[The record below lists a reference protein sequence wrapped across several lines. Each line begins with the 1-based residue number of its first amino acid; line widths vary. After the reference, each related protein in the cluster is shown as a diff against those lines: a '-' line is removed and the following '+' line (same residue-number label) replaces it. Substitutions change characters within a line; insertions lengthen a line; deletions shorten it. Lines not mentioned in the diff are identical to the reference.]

1 MQKRVMSDR
10 NMKIATGV
18 IAGTV
23 TAATLGIAIAASTR
37 KPKSKFQKNTARTLN
52 TISAVTHS
60 LANMMN

>member
-1 MQKRVMSDR
+1 MQNKVMSDK

-23 TAATLGIAIAASTR
+23 TAATLGIAIAASNR
-37 KPKSKFQKNTARTLN
+37 KPKSKLQKNTARALN

-60 LANMMN
+60 LANMIN